1 MFVSYASASRL
12 ILNREPVIVSNAR
25 EQRFLDLVNANDA
38 RLVRLA
44 RAYGGSD
51 WQDLRQDILLQV
63 WRGIDRFEGR
73 SAASTWLYRVALNT
87 ALTWRRRAGSASKTM
102 ALHGSLAPHPTAEL
116 SPRDPLQVLDGF
128 LATLAG
134 VDRAILLLYLED
146 TTYAE
151 IAEVTGLSA
160 GNVGVRI
167 NRLKRTFVERYIGGR

>member
-1 MFVSYASASRL
+1 VT
-12 ILNREPVIVSNAR
+12 VSNAR
-25 EQRFLDLVNANDA
+25 EQRFLDLVHANSA
-38 RLVRLA
+38 RLARLA
-44 RAYGGSD
+44 RAYAGAD

-87 ALTWRRRAGSASKTM
+87 ALTWRRRAGSTSNRM
-102 ALHGSLAPHPTAEL
+102 APAADPPPDPAGEL
-116 SPRDPLQVLDGF
+116 GPRDPLQVLDDF
-128 LATLAG
+128 LGTLAG

-151 IAEVTGLSA
+151 IAEVTGLSE